1 MTQEKRRIFHPRSKG
16 PWRDGHVSISIRW
29 IATVVANNLCVFPP
43 DKSIL
48 DGRRPRPRRVGLNS
62 SGNGEA
68 SASRFS
74 VSIALRQMEM
84 ASFHHFRISVSPSAL
99 SLSRGSPTH
108 VHRRGR
114 TTKLRNRFIPS
125 KTPRRHWSNPF
136 LNVFLSDRRKS
147 RRFLVGSREIK
158 GEKGRSWEGKVFGN
172 WFSSVGLGD
181 CFGFKEEMY
190 FLGGSFLGNFLENV
204 LRFLMER
211 SSNW

>member
-108 VHRRGR
+108 VHRRGQDHEIAESIYSIENTAPPLIQPLPQR
-114 TTKLRNRFIPS
+114 FSLRS
-125 KTPRRHWSNPF
+125 KKVSSISCRIER
-136 LNVFLSDRRKS
+136 DKR
-147 RRFLVGSREIK
+147 G
-158 GEKGRSWEGKVFGN
+158 EGKIVGREGFWKLVFECGIRRLF
-172 WFSSVGLGD
+172 WI
-181 CFGFKEEMY
+181 
-190 FLGGSFLGNFLENV
+190 
-204 LRFLMER
+204 
-211 SSNW
+211 